1 MDAPHEKYAWNLRE
15 VQAIY
20 TDTIVPTWKDNP
32 LIEALPETLQK
43 EILFEHL
50 QTKFKVVSEE
60 VCHIPDEQRLLWI
73 DQLYEVFQPW
83 DIHIRIAQAV
93 ESAIR
98 SGYSKRNPL
107 DADFTVQQRSVA
119 ASVHAKDPNFS
130 AMTGNAKAVGFS
142 VIGYSGMGK
151 TSSIQRALGQYPQ
164 IIYHTEYKGRPF
176 PFNQIVWMKLNCPH
190 DSSIKGL
197 CAEFFQEF
205 DRLMNDNTYQRFA
218 MSPRATTDLMLPQ
231 MALLASRHGL
241 GALIIDEIQNLSGQ
255 KSRGAETMLRFFT
268 QLVNKIGVPIILV
281 GTQAAMEVLTADVAT
296 ARRFSGPNGAVIM
309 DLLKKE
315 SDGWEMLLRGLK
327 PHQWTN
333 KKADLLSPEIQEVL
347 YRESGGMVAHV
358 VNLIVQAQKY
368 AIEVGVDQI
377 DADMISRVAQSDDNI
392 MIRTRL
398 DDLKQFTLSK
408 VADRDFTLQLQRVR
422 ANANRANREEPQ
434 RKQEKVGAKAD
445 ERPKVEMTGKK
456 KRKSTKAE
464 LSELE
469 KDIVTEDMPY

>member
-1 MDAPHEKYAWNLRE
+1 
-15 VQAIY
+15 
-20 TDTIVPTWKDNP
+20 
-32 LIEALPETLQK
+32 
-43 EILFEHL
+43 
-50 QTKFKVVSEE
+50 
-60 VCHIPDEQRLLWI
+60 
-73 DQLYEVFQPW
+73 
-83 DIHIRIAQAV
+83 
-93 ESAIR
+93 
-98 SGYSKRNPL
+98 
-107 DADFTVQQRSVA
+107 
-119 ASVHAKDPNFS
+119 
-130 AMTGNAKAVGFS
+130 
-142 VIGYSGMGK
+142 
-151 TSSIQRALGQYPQ
+151 
-164 IIYHTEYKGRPF
+164 
-176 PFNQIVWMKLNCPH
+176 
-190 DSSIKGL
+190 
-197 CAEFFQEF
+197 
-205 DRLMNDNTYQRFA
+205 
-218 MSPRATTDLMLPQ
+218 
-231 MALLASRHGL
+231 
-241 GALIIDEIQNLSGQ
+241 
-255 KSRGAETMLRFFT
+255 
-268 QLVNKIGVPIILV
+268 
-281 GTQAAMEVLTADVAT
+281 MEVLTADVAT